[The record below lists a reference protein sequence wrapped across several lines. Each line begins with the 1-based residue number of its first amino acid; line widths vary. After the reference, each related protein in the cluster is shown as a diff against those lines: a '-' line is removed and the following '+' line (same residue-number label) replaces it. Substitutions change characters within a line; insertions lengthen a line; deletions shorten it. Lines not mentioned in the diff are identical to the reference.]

1 MGRPTAVDKPMAVK
15 YQPNISTISEGRHVH
30 PMALRT
36 LKARLNDGGS
46 ARAQDLGL
54 SCAIVAGWTGRD
66 PAALEKHIVEL
77 EALGVK
83 RPPTTP
89 VFYRI
94 SAARLTSDTVMEVTG
109 PNSSGEVEFVLLQWE
124 GRLWIGVGSD
134 HTDREAETYDVT
146 VSKQMCDKPIAAEFW
161 AFDAVAPHWDQLLLR
176 SYVFDGNG
184 NRVLYQQGT
193 VAGMLAPPDL
203 LKKWGSPLA
212 DGTLMFGGTLA
223 ALGGI
228 RPSRRF
234 EYEIEDPVLGR
245 TLSHGYD
252 IVDLSVQ
259 E

>member
-1 MGRPTAVDKPMAVK
+1 
-15 YQPNISTISEGRHVH
+15 
-30 PMALRT
+30 MALRT

-89 VFYRI
+89 VFYRV

>member
-1 MGRPTAVDKPMAVK
+1 
-15 YQPNISTISEGRHVH
+15 VH

-89 VFYRI
+89 VFYRV